1 MIEDVVIGVCA
12 MEDGKQL
19 VLVLNGPPRAGKNTG
34 IAALE
39 AAFPDAEVLEFFRP
53 VKELL
58 HRELGL
64 DVSHDHF
71 EEMKDT
77 PCPEFAGKAPRYAYI
92 DRGDALEAERGPT
105 ALTDFYFAALGD
117 CKAPILITTCGKDS
131 EALKLASMFGVEN
144 TLFLRI
150 HMEGKDFSEDS
161 RSWVVSSTLNI
172 CDLTNVKDE
181 PHRYQA
187 EIVDIARDYIASRK
201 LHVDYAA

>member
-1 MIEDVVIGVCA
+1 

-39 AAFPDAEVLEFFRP
+39 AAFPDAEVFEFFRP

-58 HRELGL
+58 HRERGL
-64 DVSHDHF
+64 DVRHDHF
-71 EEMKDT
+71 EEVKDE
-77 PCPEFAGKAPRYAYI
+77 PCPEFDGKAPRYAYI

-131 EALKLASMFGVEN
+131 EALQLASMFGTEN

-150 HMEGKDFSEDS
+150 HMDGKDFSQDS

-172 CDLTNVKDE
+172 RDVTNVKDE
-181 PHRYQA
+181 AHRYQA
-187 EIVDIARDYIASRK
+187 EIVDVAREYIATRA
-201 LHVDYAA
+201 LQVDYAA